1 MRFSGFRTKTAVM
14 VFAAAGATSAFGYW
28 GYGELRAHQLRDD
41 ITALVTDA
49 SLRMQTALSA
59 QLPPT
64 TVENPAVLRRF
75 YEHAEAVDAHFRKL
89 NDENAAL
96 VADFANAADDY
107 LLTSREILLRWASSQ
122 RYRIKLSGSI
132 QVLQDHMRAD
142 DRTAAWISAAVRAK
156 EQVEED
162 YRDYNR
168 AVNALSTLLGTF
180 PAARDKM
187 SPHLDV
193 ALLTD
198 ENVIAT
204 ARTNALAASA
214 VAKDEMEK
222 IRQLRTYR

>member
-1 MRFSGFRTKTAVM
+1 MRFSGFRTKTAVLA
-14 VFAAAGATSAFGYW
+14 FAAAGATSAFAYW
-28 GYGELRAHQLRDD
+28 GYGELRAHQLRDE
-41 ITALVTDA
+41 ITTLVTDT
-49 SLRMQTALSA
+49 SLRMQAALSA
-59 QLPPT
+59 QLA
-64 TVENPAVLRRF
+64 PAAAHPALLRRF

-89 NDENAAL
+89 DGENAAP
-96 VADFANAADDY
+96 VADLANAADDY

-122 RYRIKLSGSI
+122 RYRVKLSGSI

-180 PAARDKM
+180 PAARDRM
-187 SPHLDV
+187 APHLDA
-193 ALLTD
+193 ALLAD
-198 ENVIAT
+198 ENVIET
-204 ARTNALAASA
+204 ARTSALAASA
-214 VAKDEMEK
+214 LAQHEMEK